1 MQERGDIASQE
12 HGDIASEERMSCG
25 KSVKNVVPKEH
36 SDLHL
41 DSMVM
46 SCHESAVI
54 LFLKRFVM
62 SRCKPQDIMLRDHT
76 DTEPPERGDSML

>member
-1 MQERGDIASQE
+1 
-12 HGDIASEERMSCG
+12 
-25 KSVKNVVPKEH
+25 
-36 SDLHL
+36 
-41 DSMVM
+41 MVM
-46 SCHESAVI
+46 SCHESTVI